1 VLQSVLAECVLK
13 EGGSD
18 MPRKQPP
25 AGFITA
31 GDAARMLQVT
41 DAMLSKY
48 VKQGRLRRYGPEE
61 RKHKFYKLSE
71 VQAIVDADRAFFEAG
86 KETAAEATDAVFA
99 LATPEDEEGIYQ
111 LATRLFGRA
120 ADPDQR
126 RAWLV
131 KEPRGHYVVKR
142 RDGKIVASLYL
153 LPIGHERL
161 LAYMRD
167 EIRARDLTAD
177 DIEPYTPG
185 LVREC
190 IVGSI
195 ASDPDIDQDTR
206 SNYVAVLL
214 RGVSADLELLGR
226 EGVAISSLHAWS
238 ETPEGIAMCLRLGMQ
253 QWAPPQ
259 NGRMAF
265 YLDIAS
271 SEAFVLQGYKRGFAE
286 WQREHPDVRS
296 LVPITA
302 NLEEGLVFRKATV
315 RDVEME
321 NYLAY
326 LNYWPGGTNPEIRA
340 LRRAFLTYNP
350 DSTYHLYDRGNL
362 VASINIVPLKEVAIE
377 EFKQGKR
384 GWLFGPDQIDQ
395 FRPGHPLRCIIIDF
409 LTAPVPSS
417 THRTTYAMQLLMN
430 LALQLKEWGEMGI
443 EITSIYACGSTD
455 LGRSILR
462 NAEFKE
468 LNEPVPG
475 RVIFE
480 LDVASSSL
488 KLLQP
493 YKKAF
498 AAWQR
503 GPP

>member
-1 VLQSVLAECVLK
+1 
-13 EGGSD
+13 

-25 AGFITA
+25 GGYITA
-31 GDAARMLQVT
+31 GEAARMLQVT
-41 DAMLSKY
+41 DAMLTKY

-86 KETAAEATDAVFA
+86 EETVAETTDAVFA
-99 LATPEDEEGIYQ
+99 LAAPEDEDGVYQ
-111 LATRLFGRA
+111 LATRLFGQA
-120 ADPDQR
+120 AGPDQR
-126 RAWLV
+126 RAWLA
-131 KEPRGHYVVKR
+131 KEPRGHYIVKR
-142 RDGKIVASLYL
+142 RDGKIVASLYF
-153 LPIGHERL
+153 LPIRHERL

-177 DIEPYTPG
+177 DVEPYVPG
-185 LVREC
+185 QIREC
-190 IVGSI
+190 IIGSI
-195 ASDPDIDQDTR
+195 ASDPDSDQETR

-214 RGVSADLELLGR
+214 RGVQADLEWLGR
-226 EGVAISSLHAWS
+226 AGVAISSVYAWS

-253 QWAPPQ
+253 QWTPPQ
-259 NGRMAF
+259 NGRMTF

-271 SEAFVLQGYKRGFAE
+271 SGPFVLQGYKRGFAE

-340 LRRAFLTYNP
+340 ARRAFLTYNP

-362 VASINIVPLKEVAIE
+362 VASINIVPLKEDAIE

-384 GWLFGPDQIDQ
+384 GWLFGPNQIEQ
-395 FRPGHPLRCIIIDF
+395 FKPGQPLQCIIIDF
-409 LTAPVPSS
+409 LSAPVPSA

-430 LALQLKEWGEMGI
+430 LALLLKEWGEKGI
-443 EITSIYACGSTD
+443 EITSIHACGSTD
-455 LGRSILR
+455 PGRSILR
-462 NAEFKE
+462 TAEFRE
-468 LNEPVPG
+468 LGEPVPG

-480 LDVASSSL
+480 LDVQSSPL
-488 KLLQP
+488 RLLQP
-493 YKKAF
+493 YKEALARWKTNRQFLSSIDAS
-498 AAWQR
+498 A
-503 GPP
+503 

>member
-1 VLQSVLAECVLK
+1 
-13 EGGSD
+13 

-25 AGFITA
+25 EGYITA
-31 GDAARMLQVT
+31 GEAARMLQVT
-41 DAMLSKY
+41 DAMLTKY
-48 VKQGRLRRYGPEE
+48 VRQGRLRRYGPEE

-71 VQAIVDADRAFFEAG
+71 VRAIVDADRAFFEAG
-86 KETAAEATDAVFA
+86 KETAAETTDAMLA
-99 LATPEDEEGIYQ
+99 LATSEDEEGIHQ

-120 ADPDQR
+120 AGPDQR
-126 RAWLV
+126 RAWLA

-142 RDGKIVASLYL
+142 RDGKIVSSLYL
-153 LPIGHERL
+153 LPIKHERL

-185 LVREC
+185 EVREC
-190 IVGSI
+190 IIGSI
-195 ASDPDIDQDTR
+195 ASDPDIDQDTGA
-206 SNYVAVLL
+206 NYVAVLL
-214 RGVSADLELLGR
+214 RGVRADLERLGR
-226 EGVAISSLHAWS
+226 EGIVISSVYAWS
-238 ETPEGIAMCLRLGMQ
+238 ETPEGIAMCLHLGML

-259 NGRMAF
+259 NGRMTF

-315 RDVEME
+315 RDVDIE

-340 LRRAFLTYNP
+340 ARRAFLTYNP

-362 VASINIVPLKEVAIE
+362 VASINIVPLKEDAIE

-384 GWLFGPDQIDQ
+384 GWLFGPDQIEQ
-395 FRPGHPLRCIIIDF
+395 FKPGQPLRCIIIDF
-409 LTAPVPSS
+409 LSAPIPSA

-430 LALQLKEWGEMGI
+430 LALRLKEWGEKGI
-443 EITSIYACGSTD
+443 EITSIHACGSTD
-455 LGRSILR
+455 PGRSILR
-462 NAEFKE
+462 TAEFRE
-468 LNEPVPG
+468 LGEPVPG

-480 LDVASSSL
+480 LDVQSSPL

-493 YKKAF
+493 YKEALARWKAK
-498 AAWQR
+498 QR
-503 GPP
+503 FPDSVDTPA